1 MSRLLTAPCYAGAVS
16 GLSDFPKRSL
26 PLTLA
31 AAHLKHRRTQNV
43 ITVLGVAVGV
53 MVLITALSLTNGF
66 GRALI
71 EATLRATPQLSLSGW
86 APGPRD
92 AALERRIRAAPEVLA
107 FAPYL
112 VDKALLTRPASAG
125 RSASVDF
132 ATIFAVTPEE
142 ADVLDLRPEERV
154 LLRALKPGEV
164 LLGSALAQSLGAFDG
179 DRLRLLNSRQRRSEL
194 QVKGLFRTGNYLID
208 SGYAFVRLESLQK
221 LQGTQD
227 IAGYQLKLRDPQRA
241 PQVGRQ
247 LTAGQP
253 YSAVPWQDF
262 NRTLL
267 DQLALQKRVIGIVVF
282 LIVIV
287 AAFGIANVLTLTVFE
302 KTPEIAILRAVGA
315 TRRDILRTFVLEGA
329 LLGVAGLLLGNLLGL
344 GLSLYFQLRPFQ
356 LPGDLYF
363 ISALPVELHGG
374 DFVWVNLLGLGT
386 TLLAA
391 LLPARRAA
399 GVEPARVIR

>member
-1 MSRLLTAPCYAGAVS
+1 M
-16 GLSDFPKRSL
+16 

-31 AAHLKHRRTQNV
+31 VAHLRHRRTQNL

-66 GRALI
+66 SRALI
-71 EATLRATPQLSLSGW
+71 DATLRATPQLSLSRW
-86 APGPRD
+86 TPGPRD
-92 AALERRIRAAPEVLA
+92 PALEARIAQVAGVSA
-107 FAPYL
+107 SAPYL
-112 VDKALLTRPASAG
+112 VDKGLLTRPASEG
-125 RSASVDF
+125 RSAGVDF
-132 ATIFAVTPEE
+132 ATVFAVTPAQAE
-142 ADVLDLRPEERV
+142 VLDLRPEERA
-154 LLRALKPGEV
+154 LLRALRPGEV
-164 LLGSALAQSLGAFDG
+164 LLGSALAQSLGAFNG
-179 DRLRLLNSRQRRSEL
+179 DRLRLLNSQQKRAEL
-194 QVKGLFRTGNYLID
+194 RVKGLFRTGNYLID
-208 SGYAFVRLESLQK
+208 SGYAFVRLETLQQ
-221 LQGTQD
+221 LQGTRD
-227 IAGYQLKLRDPQRA
+227 IAGYQLKLRDPERA
-241 PQVGRQ
+241 PEIGRQ
-247 LTAGQP
+247 LTASLP

-262 NRTLL
+262 NRTLI

-315 TRRDILRTFVLEGA
+315 TRADILRTFVFEGA
-329 LLGVAGLLLGNLLGL
+329 LLGAAGLLLGNALGL
-344 GLSLYFQLRPFQ
+344 GLSLYFQVRPFA

-363 ISALPVELHGG
+363 ISALPVELRAT
-374 DFVWVNLLGLGT
+374 DFVWVNALGLGT